1 MLELYTVPPGRLMAF
16 GVEAFGRLWKG
27 PLCTSADEFASKMD
41 AAGVARDTKLVAWAS
56 IVAENLLKAGQMDP
70 PRKCRVHHF
79 FCSKDE
85 VGRAK
90 DESSAA
96 GSAGDKCGDQQSP
109 GAAPCC
115 QARMVPSLSEV
126 GLLLQLT
133 NPCDKDANCFAA
145 RYDGQEHAISLD
157 NDCLKGG
164 ANAYTELN
172 KCLFYDP
179 ELRDH
184 FIKRLDHLRTLHPTT
199 ASPVLAAVQESM
211 GAQIEAELGPA
222 VRRLMF
228 SRIADNIH
236 KTGEPSGPPKWW
248 ADSLYDRDPEDVSPI
263 DKTAA
268 KIYATFKSCQG
279 GYPGPTDQG
288 EM

>member
-1 MLELYTVPPGRLMAF
+1 MSNLALQVLELYTVPPGRLMAF

-41 AAGVARDTKLVAWAS
+41 AAGVARDNKLVAWAS

-70 PRKCRVHHF
+70 PRKCKAHHF
-79 FCSKDE
+79 FCPKGE
-85 VGRAK
+85 VGQAIA
-90 DESSAA
+90 AA
-96 GSAGDKCGDQQSP
+96 GPAGDRCG
-109 GAAPCC
+109 

-126 GLLLQLT
+126 GLLLQLV
-133 NPCDKDANCFAA
+133 NACDKDANCFAA

-164 ANAYTELN
+164 ANAYTEFN
-172 KCLFYDP
+172 KCLYYDP

-184 FIKRLDHLRTLHPTT
+184 FIARLDHLRTLHPST

-211 GAQIEAELGPA
+211 SAQIEAELGPE
-222 VRRLMF
+222 VRRLLF

-248 ADSLYDRDPEDVSPI
+248 ADNIHDRDPEAVSPI

-268 KIYATFKSCQG
+268 KIYATFKSCRAVSPAAPARISG
-279 GYPGPTDQG
+279 K
-288 EM
+288 